1 MNRAAQLGTRAVA
14 AWKKVVGRSP
24 VDLVAGDIVELGVG
38 ELFLTLAATKVLA
51 RQANSMLIP
60 ALTPEQWADEA
71 VRDFRENGPVD
82 SAKPHRLRKLV
93 GWHRFHYQAVPL
105 TEVQLRDAAA
115 RCGLPL

>member
-1 MNRAAQLGTRAVA
+1 
-14 AWKKVVGRSP
+14 
-24 VDLVAGDIVELGVG
+24 
-38 ELFLTLAATKVLA
+38 
-51 RQANSMLIP
+51 MLIP